1 MRPSRAVIF
10 LLIALALLQAAYF
23 GSRLPDPVVSK
34 FNAAGQPS
42 DWMSRGGFLAFNL
55 VMLIGMGALF
65 LALPSLISR
74 VPNEWIN
81 MPNKDYRLAPE
92 RRAATLEQMARWME
106 WMGAAT
112 LAFLL
117 GITQLTIDANLR
129 EPVQLGPGVAAL
141 TIAYLV
147 LLVIWAILFLR
158 WSYQKPPQT
167 DHAL

>member
-55 VMLIGMGALF
+55 VMLIGMGVLF
-65 LALPSLISR
+65 LALPPLISK

-81 MPNKDYRLAPE
+81 LPRKEYWLAPE
-92 RRAATLEQMARWME
+92 RRAATLDQMARRLE
-106 WMGAAT
+106 WMGAGT

-129 EPVQLGPGVAAL
+129 EPVQLGAGVGAL
-141 TIAYLV
+141 TTVYLV